1 MPIKAKSL
9 VASLRYNYPSPEGL
23 QGPIMTHI
31 DRISNFPAAG
41 IRASSAIGA
50 YNITELDGPTIT
62 YVGSEFIEI
71 AGKRFSSKQL
81 AYLLSKLLDEHP
93 ECQIW
98 EVSYFIEYL
107 LASYITIMY
116 RHQLSNTCKNTTA

>member
-9 VASLRYNYPSPEGL
+9 VASLRYNYPSPEGF

-93 ECQIW
+93 ECKI
-98 EVSYFIEYL
+98 
-107 LASYITIMY
+107 
-116 RHQLSNTCKNTTA
+116 